1 MYFTRF
7 NNMKVWC
14 DGAFKPSLEQG
25 GIGIVW
31 VNDDGKVIKT
41 YSKGF
46 KNGKLKV
53 TNQTMEV
60 LAAIT
65 AIMGIKSPIESLEII
80 TDSMYVV
87 GTMTKNWKRKAN
99 NALWNQLDK
108 VIKESKI
115 KNITFRHTYGH
126 ADDEFNNI
134 ADKLADAA
142 SKEFIE

>member
-1 MYFTRF
+1 
-7 NNMKVWC
+7 MKVWC

-25 GIGIVW
+25 GIGVVW

-65 AIMGIKSPIESLEII
+65 AIMGVKSPIESLEII

-99 NALWNQLDK
+99 TALWNQLDK

-126 ADDEFNNI
+126 ADDKFNNI
-134 ADKLADAA
+134 ADELADAA